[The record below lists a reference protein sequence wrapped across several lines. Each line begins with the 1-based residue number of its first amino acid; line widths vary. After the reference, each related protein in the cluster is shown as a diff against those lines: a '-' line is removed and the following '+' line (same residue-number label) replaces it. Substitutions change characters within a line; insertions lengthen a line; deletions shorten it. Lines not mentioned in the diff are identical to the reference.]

1 VGVDGL
7 HHFAE
12 KGAHNRRT
20 VVPANQITLT
30 PEHLHALSNHLAV
43 ILGFV
48 ELLLADTPE
57 GTQPHADL
65 LEIRTAALEAA
76 RMIGLRPRST

>member
-1 VGVDGL
+1 MADSTSTERVRIIAGT
-7 HHFAE
+7 
-12 KGAHNRRT
+12 T
-20 VVPANQITLT
+20 VPDNQVTLA
-30 PEHLHALSNHLAV
+30 PEQLHALSNHLAV

-65 LEIRTAALEAA
+65 MEIRTAAIEAA
-76 RMIGLRPRST
+76 RLVGHRPRAL